1 MTLPHISEFFDSISD
16 PSDKEESMKSLTDL
30 LRQRDAEIQA
40 LRQEKAELQNQ
51 LMLRGNPINLDQAY
65 ADLLAHLKKREAEFH
80 TSMAEQVDRQRSLER
95 EIRKLKDTVHA
106 SRKVIEDQETNIALM
121 DGDAS
126 EKLNTMQHQLEAAM
140 KENQEKSQNIM
151 ELENMVECLTI
162 EAERNDEE
170 RIADKA
176 LIDRFTGLVEKFER
190 GQDELECMNEE
201 MQNRLDTLRRM
212 IEDKEAE
219 LRDVERS
226 CDERKG
232 ELLDDSDR
240 MRRQLN
246 EIIANQRYVLESKE
260 EEIHLLKMQVCK
272 YEDIIDEAEYVTQE
286 QRFALMENKR
296 EIEKLS
302 SAIERV
308 QNTGLL
314 SQLDKMWC
322 GSSNVDFARM
332 PLPQR
337 RDEY

>member
-1 MTLPHISEFFDSISD
+1 MTLPHISESFDSSSD
-16 PSDKEESMKSLTDL
+16 SAEKEETMKSLTDL
-30 LRQRDAEIQA
+30 LRQRDAEIHA

-65 ADLLAHLKKREAEFH
+65 ADLLAHLKKREAEFNS
-80 TSMAEQVDRQRSLER
+80 SMSEQVDRQRSLER
-95 EIRKLKDTVHA
+95 DIRKLKDKVHA
-106 SRKVIEDQETNIALM
+106 SRKLIEDQETNITLI
-121 DGDAS
+121 DTEAS
-126 EKLNTMQHQLEAAM
+126 ERLTTMQHQLEAAI
-140 KENQEKSQNIM
+140 KANQDKSQNII
-151 ELENMVECLTI
+151 ELENMIECLTI

-170 RIADKA
+170 RNTDKA
-176 LIDRFTGLVEKFER
+176 LIDRLTGLVEKFER
-190 GQDELECMNEE
+190 GQNELECVNEE

-232 ELLDDSDR
+232 ELLDGSDR

-246 EIIANQRYVLESKE
+246 EIIANQRHVIESKE

-272 YEDIIDEAEYVTQE
+272 YEDIIDEAEYVTHE
-286 QRFALMENKR
+286 QRCALMENKR

-308 QNTGLL
+308 ENTGLL
-314 SQLDKMWC
+314 SQLDKIWC
-322 GSSNVDFARM
+322 GSSNVDYTRM
-332 PLPQR
+332 ALPQR

>member
-1 MTLPHISEFFDSISD
+1 
-16 PSDKEESMKSLTDL
+16 
-30 LRQRDAEIQA
+30 
-40 LRQEKAELQNQ
+40 
-51 LMLRGNPINLDQAY
+51 
-65 ADLLAHLKKREAEFH
+65 
-80 TSMAEQVDRQRSLER
+80 
-95 EIRKLKDTVHA
+95 
-106 SRKVIEDQETNIALM
+106 
-121 DGDAS
+121 
-126 EKLNTMQHQLEAAM
+126 M
-140 KENQEKSQNIM
+140 KENHEKSQNIM

-176 LIDRFTGLVEKFER
+176 LIDRLTGLVEKFER

>member
-1 MTLPHISEFFDSISD
+1 
-16 PSDKEESMKSLTDL
+16 MKSLTDL
-30 LRQRDAEIQA
+30 LRQRDAEIHA

-65 ADLLAHLKKREAEFH
+65 ADLLAHLKKREAEFNS
-80 TSMAEQVDRQRSLER
+80 SMSEQVDRQRSLER
-95 EIRKLKDTVHA
+95 DIRKLKDKVHA
-106 SRKVIEDQETNIALM
+106 SRKLIEDQETNITLI
-121 DGDAS
+121 DTEAS
-126 EKLNTMQHQLEAAM
+126 ERLTTMQHQLEAAI
-140 KENQEKSQNIM
+140 KANQDKSQNII
-151 ELENMVECLTI
+151 ELENMIECLTI

-170 RIADKA
+170 RNTDKA
-176 LIDRFTGLVEKFER
+176 LIDRLTGLVEKFER
-190 GQDELECMNEE
+190 GQNELECVNEE

-232 ELLDDSDR
+232 ELLDGSDR

-246 EIIANQRYVLESKE
+246 EIIANQRHVIESKE

-272 YEDIIDEAEYVTQE
+272 YEDIIDEAEYVTHE
-286 QRFALMENKR
+286 QRCALMENKR

-308 QNTGLL
+308 ENTGLL
-314 SQLDKMWC
+314 SQLDKIWC
-322 GSSNVDFARM
+322 GSSNVDYTRM
-332 PLPQR
+332 ALPQR

>member
-1 MTLPHISEFFDSISD
+1 
-16 PSDKEESMKSLTDL
+16 MKSLTDL
-30 LRQRDAEIQA
+30 LRQRDAEIHA

-65 ADLLAHLKKREAEFH
+65 ADLLAHLKKREAEFNS
-80 TSMAEQVDRQRSLER
+80 SMSEQVDRQRSLER
-95 EIRKLKDTVHA
+95 DIRKLKDKVHA
-106 SRKVIEDQETNIALM
+106 SRKVIEDQETNITLI
-121 DGDAS
+121 DTEAS
-126 EKLNTMQHQLEAAM
+126 ERLTTMQHQLEAAI
-140 KENQEKSQNIM
+140 KENQDKSQNIM
-151 ELENMVECLTI
+151 ELENMIECLTI

-170 RIADKA
+170 RNTDKA
-176 LIDRFTGLVEKFER
+176 LIDRLTSLVEKFER
-190 GQDELECMNEE
+190 GQDELKCVNNE

-219 LRDVERS
+219 LRGVERS

-246 EIIANQRYVLESKE
+246 EVIANQRCVLESRE

-272 YEDIIDEAEYVTQE
+272 YEDIIDEAENVTHE
-286 QRFALMENKR
+286 QRCALMENKR

-302 SAIERV
+302 SAIERIE
-308 QNTGLL
+308 NTGLL
-314 SQLDKMWC
+314 SQLDKIWC
-322 GSSNVDFARM
+322 GSSNVDYTRM
-332 PLPQR
+332 ALPQR